1 MISGVNLVI
10 LVGNGIINA
19 DGDLWRVQ
27 RKAGLRFFS
36 NAQLKSFIDDV
47 LPPLLENTRK
57 VLDEAA
63 QSRTIVDMQEIF
75 LELTTRLMGTVA
87 YDVCLQDF
95 CRRVFALTAGPIDG
109 YPRLSAFLESIRF
122 RFRSNRGALSES
134 ILEAKRAFL
143 WKPPTQSRVRGEAF
157 RADNSR

>member
-1 MISGVNLVI
+1 MHGVNLVI

-47 LPPLLENTRK
+47 LPPLLEDTRK

-87 YDVCLQDF
+87 YDVCLQDL
-95 CRRVFALTAGPIDG
+95 CRPVFALTARPIDG
-109 YPRLSAFLESIRF
+109 YPRLFAFLESIRF
-122 RFRSNRGALSES
+122 RFRGNRGALSES
-134 ILEAKRAFL
+134 ILEAK
-143 WKPPTQSRVRGEAF
+143 
-157 RADNSR
+157 